1 MSKRLAIVFFIVIA
15 SCIFAVAG
23 FCLMLFLA
31 PGFSAFGLKYI
42 RTDIHVVNT
51 GKIQI
56 AETKDFKTSGG
67 FNGDLIIETTEV
79 PINIIFSQD
88 FDFYFAYFDNFV
100 GLTTSDFDDPSV
112 SISKNEH
119 GDCIIKTQEFEK
131 FIYESSSSKRYL
143 NVYVPLYIVGD
154 TAATIKNLT
163 INTESSPIT
172 FSKEK
177 EDIRTASFNKV
188 TINTE
193 SSKVVFESNFHAVNF
208 NYQTNNTIRIY
219 GDPEKEVYAT
229 NYDLESRSGK
239 IVIKGDV
246 VGNVTAK
253 TKNGDITLE
262 SCKNLYVETKC
273 GDIECSNKESKVEI
287 RGIAKITTTA
297 GRVIIGEI
305 KGNGDN
311 QITTGGGSVTIDKLT
326 DATITTKRGAIR
338 VKSVNTAKITS
349 NVGNVYVEEALS
361 SIDVETQR
369 GKIELGGEGLTV
381 NNPHVYSRIGRV
393 YLKTGSGKVY
403 VETINSDI
411 EFTNKDS
418 NDIEIIGGKK
428 VKASR
433 LTGAVH
439 IVSNGDTELKF
450 VKITKETV
458 VELGDKCY
466 NATIRAEQNTARDT
480 DFYLSGKY
488 VVRYEDDAPVKK
500 GENGTVIG
508 NDYVVE
514 GDASIKVTGKNADIH
529 VYFKKP

>member
-23 FCLMLFLA
+23 FLLMLFLA

-42 RTDIHVVNT
+42 RADIHVVNT

-56 AETKDFKTSGG
+56 SETKAFKTSGG
-67 FNGDLIIETTEV
+67 FNGDIIVETKEV
-79 PINIIFSQD
+79 PVNIIFSQD
-88 FDFYFAYFDNFV
+88 FDFYFAYYDNFV
-100 GLTTSDFDDPSV
+100 GLTTFDFDDPSI

-119 GDCIIKTQEFEK
+119 GDCVIKTQEFEK
-131 FIYESSSSKRYL
+131 FVYESSSSKRYL
-143 NVYVPLYIVGD
+143 NVYVPLYIVGGEG
-154 TAATIKNLT
+154 ATTRDLT
-163 INTESSPIT
+163 INTKSSLIT
-172 FSKEK
+172 FEKEK
-177 EDIRTASFNKV
+177 EDIRTASFNNV

-193 SSKVVFESNFHAVNF
+193 SGKVVYESNFHAVNF
-208 NYQTNNTIRIY
+208 NYQTNSTIRIY

-229 NYDLESRSGK
+229 HYNLESRSGK

-253 TKNGDITLE
+253 TNNGDILLE

-273 GDIECSNKESKVEI
+273 GDVDSSNEEKKVTI

-297 GRVIIGEI
+297 GRVTFGEI

-311 QITTGGGSVTIDKLT
+311 TISTGGGAVSIDKLT
-326 DATITTKRGAIR
+326 DGSITTKRGAIR
-338 VKSVNTAKITS
+338 IKSVNSAKIVS

-381 NNPHVYSRIGRV
+381 NNPHIFSRIGRV
-393 YLKTGSGKVY
+393 NLKTGSGSVY
-403 VETINSDI
+403 IETVNSNI

-418 NDIEIIGGKK
+418 EDITIYGGKK
-428 VKASR
+428 VKATR

-439 IVSNGDTELKF
+439 IKSNGATDLKF
-450 VKITKETV
+450 TKITKETKI
-458 VELGDKCY
+458 ELGDKCY
-466 NATIRAEQNTARDT
+466 NAIIYAEQNTARDT

-488 VVRYEDDAPVKK
+488 VVRYEDEAPVKR
-500 GENGTVIG
+500 GENGTAID
-508 NDYVVE
+508 NEFVVE
-514 GDASIKVTGKNADIH
+514 GDASISVIGANAEIH

>member
-154 TAATIKNLT
+154 TGATLKNLT

-177 EDIRTASFNKV
+177 EDSVFILPKV
-188 TINTE
+188 FIKEGE
-193 SSKVVFESNFHAVNF
+193 SSNKAFGRYAPENIIDVDNLKKVESN
-208 NYQTNNTIRIY
+208 
-219 GDPEKEVYAT
+219 D
-229 NYDLESRSGK
+229 
-239 IVIKGDV
+239 
-246 VGNVTAK
+246 
-253 TKNGDITLE
+253 
-262 SCKNLYVETKC
+262 
-273 GDIECSNKESKVEI
+273 
-287 RGIAKITTTA
+287 
-297 GRVIIGEI
+297 
-305 KGNGDN
+305 
-311 QITTGGGSVTIDKLT
+311 
-326 DATITTKRGAIR
+326 
-338 VKSVNTAKITS
+338 
-349 NVGNVYVEEALS
+349 
-361 SIDVETQR
+361 
-369 GKIELGGEGLTV
+369 KIEVGTILQSD
-381 NNPHVYSRIGRV
+381 YSVIYEHSVWIYRAITQFVKR
-393 YLKTGSGKVY
+393 
-403 VETINSDI
+403 NSD
-411 EFTNKDS
+411 
-418 NDIEIIGGKK
+418 
-428 VKASR
+428 
-433 LTGAVH
+433 TGIMEDVLIQNPVDANGER
-439 IVSNGDTELKF
+439 VS
-450 VKITKETV
+450 TV
-458 VELGDKCY
+458 G
-466 NATIRAEQNTARDT
+466 
-480 DFYLSGKY
+480 
-488 VVRYEDDAPVKK
+488 
-500 GENGTVIG
+500 
-508 NDYVVE
+508 
-514 GDASIKVTGKNADIH
+514 
-529 VYFKKP
+529 

>member
-23 FCLMLFLA
+23 FLLMLFLA

-42 RTDIHVVNT
+42 RADLHVVNT

-56 AETKDFKTSGG
+56 SETKAFKTSGG
-67 FNGDLIIETTEV
+67 FNGDLIIETQEV
-79 PINIIFSQD
+79 PVNIIFSQD
-88 FDFYFAYFDNFV
+88 FDFYFAYYDNFV
-100 GLTTSDFDDPSV
+100 GLTTSDFDDPSI

-131 FIYESSSSKRYL
+131 FVYESSSSSRYL
-143 NVYVPLYIVGD
+143 NIYVPLYIVGD
-154 TAATIKNLT
+154 TGATLKDLT
-163 INTESSPIT
+163 INTKSSKVT
-172 FSKEK
+172 FKKEK
-177 EDIRTASFNKV
+177 DDSRTASFNSV

-193 SSKVVFESNFHAVNF
+193 SSKVVYDSNFHAVNF

-229 NYDLESRSGK
+229 NYNLESRSGK
-239 IVIKGDV
+239 IVINGDV

-253 TKNGDITLE
+253 TNNGDISLE

-273 GDIECSNKESKVEI
+273 GDVGCSKEDAKVVL

-297 GRVIIGEI
+297 GRVTLGEI

-311 QITTGGGSVTIDKLT
+311 TITTGGGAVTIDKLT

-338 VKSVNTAKITS
+338 VKSVNSAKIKS
-349 NVGNVYVEEALS
+349 NVGNVYVEEAIS
-361 SIDVETQR
+361 SLDVNTQR
-369 GKIELGGEGLTV
+369 GKMEIGGEGLTV
-381 NNPHVYSRIGRV
+381 NNPHLYSRIGRI

-403 VETINSDI
+403 VETVNSNI

-418 NDIEIIGGKK
+418 EDIEIIGGKK
-428 VKASR
+428 VKATR
-433 LTGAVH
+433 LTGTVH
-439 IVSNGDTELKF
+439 IKSNGDTELKF
-450 VKITKETV
+450 TKITNKTTI
-458 VELGDKCY
+458 ELGDKCY
-466 NATIRAEQNTARDT
+466 SAIINAEQNTARDT
-480 DFYLSGKY
+480 DFYLTGKY
-488 VVRYEDDAPVKK
+488 VVRYEDEAPVKK
-500 GENGTVIG
+500 GENGTAID
-508 NDYVVE
+508 NDFVVE
-514 GDASIKVTGKNADIH
+514 GDASINVSGKNAEIH